1 MVDFKLF
8 VKGKGK
14 HFKIDSSY
22 VMLS

>member
-1 MVDFKLF
+1 MVDLKLF

-14 HFKIDSSY
+14 HLKIDSSY